1 MPVIDCQPFEF
12 QPVAQV
18 YNTLAKGCY
27 AKAGGGKLLD
37 GEHVTIWN
45 LNRDRWDGCG
55 VIPRIIVRVRK
66 DGLACIW
73 WEAEK
78 E

>member
-27 AKAGGGKLLD
+27 SAEGGGKLPD
-37 GEHVTIWN
+37 GERARIFVLRH
-45 LNRDRWDGCG
+45 RGEGCG
-55 VIPRIIVRVRK
+55 VIPRIIVRIRK
-66 DGLACIW
+66 DGMACIW

>member
-1 MPVIDCQPFEF
+1 MVIDCQPFEF

-18 YNTLAKGCY
+18 YNMLAKGGCY
-27 AKAGGGKLLD
+27 AKAGGGKLPD

-45 LNRDRWDGCG
+45 LTRDRWPGCG

-73 WEAEK
+73 WEADK